1 MKFKQLL
8 LLLSSSSIQLSLAVS
23 LHLPPKSFNGVIA
36 LNSAVNLS
44 PMAMVQINGTAI
56 SVWISW
62 IVIILTS
69 QDTWS
74 HVSLSTVE
82 IWYILEGCTKWS
94 PGRVVMYSNRLCWPT
109 PGRRYSWFIFEDCR
123 TFKWDIK
130 WRRRLKHCW
139 LCGTTGTFTGGVMSF
154 LFSFFSLLFLS
165 SENISKLN
173 TLHFLC

>member
-1 MKFKQLL
+1 
-8 LLLSSSSIQLSLAVS
+8 
-23 LHLPPKSFNGVIA
+23 
-36 LNSAVNLS
+36 
-44 PMAMVQINGTAI
+44 MVQINGPAI

-94 PGRVVMYSNRLCWPT
+94 PGRQVMYSNRLCRPT
-109 PGRRYSWFIFEDCR
+109 PGCRYSWFIFEGSR

-130 WRRRLKHCW
+130 WPRRLKHCW
-139 LCGTTGTFTGGVMSF
+139 FCGVKWDIHCPGCASFYFSAKYIRVKFKLFSHSIEGNNCYCESIQQPSCHVTSDLFLKGTTV
-154 LFSFFSLLFLS
+154 
-165 SENISKLN
+165 
-173 TLHFLC
+173 

>member
-1 MKFKQLL
+1 
-8 LLLSSSSIQLSLAVS
+8 
-23 LHLPPKSFNGVIA
+23 
-36 LNSAVNLS
+36 
-44 PMAMVQINGTAI
+44 MVQINGPAI

-94 PGRVVMYSNRLCWPT
+94 PGTVVMYSNRLCWPT
-109 PGRRYSWFIFEDCR
+109 PGCRYSWFIFEGCR

-139 LCGTTGTFTGGVMSF
+139 LCVITGTITSGVLCLFF
-154 LFSFFSLLFLS
+154 LTDHSAYFCIYSEQIKIYVGWISCFLS
-165 SENISKLN
+165 KYKSE
-173 TLHFLC
+173 LHCN

>member
-1 MKFKQLL
+1 
-8 LLLSSSSIQLSLAVS
+8 
-23 LHLPPKSFNGVIA
+23 
-36 LNSAVNLS
+36 
-44 PMAMVQINGTAI
+44 MVQINGPAI

-94 PGRVVMYSNRLCWPT
+94 PGTVVMYSNRLCWPT
-109 PGRRYSWFIFEDCR
+109 PGCIYSWFIFEGCR

-130 WRRRLKHCW
+130 WQRRLKHCW
-139 LCGTTGTFTGGVMSF
+139 LCGITGTFSGGVLSLF
-154 LFSFFSLLFLS
+154 LVSFFFFPPQFRAARIYQSWTVFWIIFTYCVMKYQL
-165 SENISKLN
+165 
-173 TLHFLC
+173 